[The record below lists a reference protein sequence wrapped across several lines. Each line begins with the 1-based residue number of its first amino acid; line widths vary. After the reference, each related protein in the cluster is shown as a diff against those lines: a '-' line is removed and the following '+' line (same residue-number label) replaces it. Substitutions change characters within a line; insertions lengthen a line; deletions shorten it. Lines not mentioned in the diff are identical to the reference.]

1 MIRYKKITENEVLR
15 KYHEIQG
22 KLNKIGCWCDY
33 ISINFLA
40 KELNTSEYQV
50 RKAYKSLLE
59 KGYMKLEKYP
69 SYCEEYD
76 NGLYTQDIPIL
87 YTKVYVLTDKA
98 RELLNKNQCKD
109 QCKELM
115 KLRESLKLK

>member
-1 MIRYKKITENEVLR
+1 MCY
-15 KYHEIQG
+15 
-22 KLNKIGCWCDY
+22 Y

-50 RKAYKSLLE
+50 RKVYKSLLE

-98 RELLNKNQCKD
+98 RELFE
-109 QCKELM
+109 KED
-115 KLRESLKLK
+115 KQ

>member
-1 MIRYKKITENEVLR
+1 MKKYKKVTENQVVK
-15 KYHEIQG
+15 KYYEIQCNF
-22 KLNKIGCWCDY
+22 NKVGWWCDY
-33 ISINFLA
+33 LSVEFLA
-40 KELNTSEYQV
+40 SELGTSKYQV

-76 NGLYTQDIPIL
+76 NGLYTQDIPVL

-98 RELLNKNQCKD
+98 IELLKNEDKQ
-109 QCKELM
+109 
-115 KLRESLKLK
+115 

>member
-1 MIRYKKITENEVLR
+1 MKKYKKVTENQVFK
-15 KYHEIQG
+15 KYYEIQCNF
-22 KLNKIGCWCDY
+22 NKVGWWCDY
-33 ISINFLA
+33 LTVEFLA
-40 KELNTSEYQV
+40 AELETSKYQV

-76 NGLYTQDIPIL
+76 NGLYIEDIPVL

-98 RELLNKNQCKD
+98 IELLK
-109 QCKELM
+109 KED
-115 KLRESLKLK
+115 KQ

>member
-1 MIRYKKITENEVLR
+1 ME
-15 KYHEIQG
+15 
-22 KLNKIGCWCDY
+22 
-33 ISINFLA
+33 FLA
-40 KELNTSEYQV
+40 SELGTSKYQV

-76 NGLYTQDIPIL
+76 NGLYTQDIPVL

-98 RELLNKNQCKD
+98 IELLK
-109 QCKELM
+109 KED
-115 KLRESLKLK
+115 KQ

>member
-1 MIRYKKITENEVLR
+1 MKKNKKVTENQVLK
-15 KYHEIQG
+15 KYYEIQCNF
-22 KLNKIGCWCDY
+22 NKVGWWCDY
-33 ISINFLA
+33 LTVEFLA
-40 KELNTSEYQV
+40 SELGTSKYQV

-76 NGLYTQDIPIL
+76 NGLYIEDIPVL

-98 RELLNKNQCKD
+98 IELLKKEDNQ
-109 QCKELM
+109 
-115 KLRESLKLK
+115 

>member
-1 MIRYKKITENEVLR
+1 MNQYKKVTEKEVLR

-22 KLNKIGCWCDY
+22 KLNKTGCWCDY

-50 RKAYKSLLE
+50 RKAYRILLK
-59 KGYMKLEKYP
+59 KGYIKLDKMPTQY
-69 SYCEEYD
+69 EEYD
-76 NGLYTQDIPIL
+76 NGLYTENIPVL

-98 RELLNKNQCKD
+98 RELLK
-109 QCKELM
+109 KED
-115 KLRESLKLK
+115 KQ

>member
-1 MIRYKKITENEVLR
+1 MNQYKKVTENEVLR
-15 KYHEIQG
+15 KYHETQG

-59 KGYMKLEKYP
+59 KGYIKLEKMPTKY
-69 SYCEEYD
+69 EEYD
-76 NGLYTQDIPIL
+76 NGLYTENIPIL
-87 YTKVYVLTDKA
+87 FTKVYVLTDKA
-98 RELLNKNQCKD
+98 RGILDEEAKP
-109 QCKELM
+109 
-115 KLRESLKLK
+115 